1 MTSESQEKLQAIFRA
16 VFELPAAADVTGLRS
31 GQTAAWDSLATV
43 SLVAAI
49 ESEFG
54 KSLDTDE
61 MLRITSYEDTA
72 KLLEELG
79 A

>member
-1 MTSESQEKLQAIFRA
+1 MTPDSETKLQAIFRA
-16 VFELPAAADVTGLRS
+16 VFELPADAAVTGTRS
-31 GQTAAWDSLATV
+31 GVTKGWDSLATV

-54 KSLDTDE
+54 LSLDADE
-61 MLRITSYEDTA
+61 MLRVNSYSATVE
-72 KLLEELG
+72 LLEELG

>member
-1 MTSESQEKLQAIFRA
+1 MTSESQEKLRAIFRA
-16 VFELPAAADVTGLRS
+16 VFELPADADVTGLRS

-61 MLRITSYEDTA
+61 MLRITSFEETA